1 MKDQREGATFQ
12 IKVEGWSC
20 LDYFWQYMSQWLEQI
35 QGTAEFSPCK
45 STECSREKLSLIS
58 QFTASPSFALA
69 CHLGYKW
76 QPNADQMVRQYSE
89 NIRNTLYMLL
99 ICFL

>member
-45 STECSREKLSLIS
+45 STECSRKKFIFFHNLL
-58 QFTASPSFALA
+58 PPHHLPWLA
-69 CHLGYKW
+69 TFWL
-76 QPNADQMVRQYSE
+76 QMAAQ
-89 NIRNTLYMLL
+89 
-99 ICFL
+99 C